1 MQREFCSA
9 PGDGYA
15 AVEAPDELE
24 TLLIYRE
31 FGVADDDMDLFLQLA
46 FIAPMCLDGELTWR
60 LADLLEVM
68 HPYHAGACIV
78 RGVRAQ
84 AEGRFEEAFEMYLAG
99 TEAELK
105 AEESAVYA
113 LKLLEQLDLAESDP
127 AGTLRGFLSRTAKG
141 QRYLRELAED
151 DEVSSTV
158 SEEEVIHG

>member
-1 MQREFCSA
+1 MQHEIYSA

-15 AVEAPDELE
+15 AVEAPDDLE
-24 TLLIYRE
+24 ALLIYRE

-113 LKLLEQLDLAESDP
+113 LKLLERLDLAESEP
-127 AGTLRGFLSRTAKG
+127 AGTLRGFLSQTEKG
-141 QRYLRELAED
+141 QSYLRDLDEG
-151 DEVSSTV
+151 EVSSIV
-158 SEEEVIHG
+158 ADEETRHG